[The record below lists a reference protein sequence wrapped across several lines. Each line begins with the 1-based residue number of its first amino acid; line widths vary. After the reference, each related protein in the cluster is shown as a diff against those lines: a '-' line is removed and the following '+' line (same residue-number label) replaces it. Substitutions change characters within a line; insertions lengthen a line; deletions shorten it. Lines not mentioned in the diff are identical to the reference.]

1 MWWDLVVVVPLRT
14 WVERPFEGRRKLR
27 HPASPGLEGRLYLP
41 RSGLLMGLL
50 LEGFEI
56 RSKLSG
62 AEKEYCGR
70 GATLQYYTC
79 RC

>member
-1 MWWDLVVVVPLRT
+1 
-14 WVERPFEGRRKLR
+14 
-27 HPASPGLEGRLYLP
+27 
-41 RSGLLMGLL
+41 MGLL